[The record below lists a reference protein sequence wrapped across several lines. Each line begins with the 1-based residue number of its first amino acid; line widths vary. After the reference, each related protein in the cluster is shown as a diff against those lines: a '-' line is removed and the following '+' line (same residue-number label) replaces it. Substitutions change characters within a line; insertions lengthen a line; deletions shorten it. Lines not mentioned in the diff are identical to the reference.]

1 MSFLKKP
8 FKKFGEKLG
17 NSSEKNSS
25 SDSVSGPSKTEG
37 VNSGTDTPISTNGN
51 GNTATDTKRQSREI
65 IAADKKRRS
74 MDKAKTKAENK
85 KRESMAR
92 IEDEQFLQ
100 HGPPAL
106 TKLYKPFS
114 MNMSKRW
121 DQEKRILFKELDFES
136 KSSARLEV
144 RRILIFLQKWRA
156 KSLPS
161 ELVYTPSAE

>member
-17 NSSEKNSS
+17 SSTDKNAS
-25 SDSVSGPSKTEG
+25 SDSVPSKTEG
-37 VNSGTDTPISTNGN
+37 VDSGSSANGANTPLNTNGN
-51 GNTATDTKRQSREI
+51 GNGNGSGSNTPIESKRQSREI

-74 MDKAKTKAENK
+74 MDKARTKAENK

-92 IEDEQFLQ
+92 IEDEQFLRE
-100 HGPPAL
+100 GPPAL

-121 DQEKRILFKELDFES
+121 DQEKRILFKELDFKREF
-136 KSSARLEV
+136 SASCNTQ
-144 RRILIFLQKWRA
+144 I
-156 KSLPS
+156 PH
-161 ELVYTPSAE
+161 